1 MRVVSL
7 GSPVVG
13 DTGPGVAWHITDSGG
28 DGWHAQRFTDGNR
41 DDRSIASPDYIM
53 VADYLRLLGLQRG
66 PSADPA
72 VVEVWS

>member
-7 GSPVVG
+7 GSPVAG
-13 DTGPGVAWHITDSGG
+13 DTGPGVAWHLTGSGEE
-28 DGWHAQRFTDGNR
+28 GWRAQRFTNGNP
-41 DDRSIASPDYIM
+41 DDRSIASPDYLM

-66 PSADPA
+66 RSADPA